1 MRRRWSGRLVR
12 RLLLAGLASLTV
24 TAAVAQAVTAP
35 PRCDDAGTQL
45 LNRLI
50 FHHNPDR
57 TVRQYWETSAD
68 SGKTWTPV
76 FDGLYRKRA

>member
-12 RLLLAGLASLTV
+12 RLLL
-24 TAAVAQAVTAP
+24 
-35 PRCDDAGTQL
+35 AGTQL